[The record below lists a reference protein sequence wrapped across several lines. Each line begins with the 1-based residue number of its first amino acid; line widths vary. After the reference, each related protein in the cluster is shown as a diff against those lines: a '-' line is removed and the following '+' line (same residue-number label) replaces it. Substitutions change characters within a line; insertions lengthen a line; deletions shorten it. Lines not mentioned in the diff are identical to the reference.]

1 MAIDGQSERV
11 ILRRM
16 YAFLKSRKLDAT
28 AYTLEH
34 EARLKLDLCH
44 AVKVIS
50 KGRWRKADKYLS
62 SFFGAKG
69 GTASSSAAL
78 YVVRFQ
84 RMVGAL
90 KQQGQGSGS
99 HAWAVRYYRRK
110 VTPLIDNLS
119 LTDSVAALADCV
131 TALFH
136 SDLATLR
143 RKYPDDDDEYRSQR
157 AIEFLGHY
165 RQSYQQGDDL
175 FLCTQDT
182 MDDNLV
188 RVWRAAALGLRRY
201 ARPRERLSARFI
213 AELYLLKRK
222 CIRSG
227 GYAPFLSF

>member
-1 MAIDGQSERV
+1 MAIDRQSERV

-34 EARLKLDLCH
+34 EARLKLDLGH
-44 AVKVIS
+44 VVSVIS

-62 SFFGAKG
+62 SFFGEKG
-69 GTASSSAAL
+69 APSSSAAL
-78 YVVRFQ
+78 LVVRFE

-90 KQQGQGSGS
+90 KQGS

-110 VTPLIDNLS
+110 VIPLIDNLS
-119 LTDSVAALADCV
+119 LTDRVTALAVCV

-143 RKYPDDDDEYRSQR
+143 RKYPDDDDEYKGQR
-157 AIEFLGHY
+157 AVEFLGHY

-182 MDDNLV
+182 DDDNLV
-188 RVWRAAALGLRRY
+188 RVRRAAALGLRRY
-201 ARPRERLSARFI
+201 ARPREKLSAKFI
-213 AELYLLKRK
+213 AHRYLLKRK
-222 CIRSG
+222 CIQSG